1 MRLLQKNSDVDA
13 SIGSVKHEAQEAVY
27 TLTGQKVLEVSAD
40 DNLLEHLP
48 AGIYIKG
55 NQKILVK

>member
-1 MRLLQKNSDVDA
+1 MLQKNSDTSV
-13 SIGSVKHEAQEAVY
+13 GSVMCEEEHEAVY

-40 DNLLEHLP
+40 DKLPEHLP

>member
-1 MRLLQKNSDVDA
+1 MREEE
-13 SIGSVKHEAQEAVY
+13 HEAVY

-40 DNLLEHLP
+40 DKLPEHLP